1 MSTSK
6 SHYHHGDLR
15 DSLLAAALE
24 MMEADGIDTVSMRK
38 LAERVGVSRSAPYH
52 HFRDKQDL
60 LSAIAEA
67 GFYKQDA
74 LLSQLE
80 GLEGRARLM
89 GLMRSYIEFA
99 AEHGEQYNLMY
110 GRELWRQ
117 GNATPSLEVVARQ
130 SFKKWLAEVEKLQAS
145 QTLPDHLP
153 SVRVAQ
159 VGWATLHGLCRLVN
173 DGIYMNYED
182 IEPMEQA
189 LADMLGA

>member
-15 DSLLAAALE
+15 ESLLATALE
-24 MMEADGIDTVSMRK
+24 MMEVEGIAAVSMRK

-52 HFRDKQDL
+52 HFRDKQEL

-67 GFYKQDA
+67 GFYEQDA
-74 LLSQLE
+74 LLSQLAD
-80 GLEGRARLM
+80 LEGRARLM
-89 GLMRSYIEFA
+89 GLIRHYIMFA
-99 AEHGEQYNLMY
+99 AQHREQYNLMY
-110 GRELWRQ
+110 GQELWRL

-130 SFKKWLAEVEKLQAS
+130 SFKNWLAEVERLQAS
-145 QTLPDHLP
+145 QTLPDNLP
-153 SVRVAQ
+153 SVQVAQ